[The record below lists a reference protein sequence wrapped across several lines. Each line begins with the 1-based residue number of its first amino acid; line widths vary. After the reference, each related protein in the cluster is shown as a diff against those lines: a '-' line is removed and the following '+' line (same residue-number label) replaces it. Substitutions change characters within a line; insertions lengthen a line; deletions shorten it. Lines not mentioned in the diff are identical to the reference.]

1 MRNFLDRVQA
11 GELLVSDGAT
21 GTYLQDHGLE
31 PGGCPEEFNLSQ
43 PDVVRQMAAD
53 YFAAGADLVLTNS
66 FGGSGYRLR
75 EYGFGDRVEEVNRLA
90 AEHARAVAPEDRIV
104 LGSIGPAGVLLEP
117 NGPATQKEMF
127 DAFCRQVRGLTAGGV
142 DGFCIE
148 TMFDLG
154 EVSLAVRAVKDTTSL
169 PVVATMVFDKGPKGY
184 FTMMGQRPAQVAEG
198 LAQAGADIIGS
209 NCGLPIGHMVEI
221 IAAMRSASALP
232 ILTHVNA
239 GMPKIDKTDIVYPDS
254 AEFMAEEMER
264 VVGAGASVV
273 GGCCG
278 TSPDYI
284 RAFVRRLKD

>member
-90 AEHARAVAPEDRIV
+90 AEHARAVAPDDRFV

-117 NGPATQKEMF
+117 NGLLFLQDFE
-127 DAFCRQVRGLTAGGV
+127 
-142 DGFCIE
+142 
-148 TMFDLG
+148 
-154 EVSLAVRAVKDTTSL
+154 
-169 PVVATMVFDKGPKGY
+169 
-184 FTMMGQRPAQVAEG
+184 
-198 LAQAGADIIGS
+198 
-209 NCGLPIGHMVEI
+209 
-221 IAAMRSASALP
+221 
-232 ILTHVNA
+232 
-239 GMPKIDKTDIVYPDS
+239 
-254 AEFMAEEMER
+254 
-264 VVGAGASVV
+264 
-273 GGCCG
+273 
-278 TSPDYI
+278 
-284 RAFVRRLKD
+284 